1 MALTDLQLLP
11 ACANFVLYHA
21 AELEQHVHKELETSG
36 ATRHVM
42 ALRMLRLQ
50 RAVLAIGMFSLFEA
64 LLQTK
69 MNWAKPFDELH
80 RYLNQ
85 HDKAHL
91 ASVFTDYRLAIN
103 ALKHGQGRSHTEL
116 LARASTLDFKVRA
129 AGDLFGEEGD
139 ISEVDVLVDA
149 DEQFVRRCAE
159 LIQEASSFIRSRE
172 RVWL

>member
-11 ACANFVLYHA
+11 ACANFVLSNA
-21 AELEQHVHKELETSG
+21 AELEQHVLKELETSG

-42 ALRMLRLQ
+42 TLRMIRVQ

-64 LLQTK
+64 LLRTK
-69 MNWAKPFDELH
+69 MNWTQPFDELH
-80 RYLNQ
+80 RYLNK
-85 HDKAHL
+85 HDKGHL
-91 ASVFTDYRLAIN
+91 ASAFIDYRLAVN
-103 ALKHGQGRSHTEL
+103 ALKHGRGRSHTEL
-116 LARASTLDFKVRA
+116 LARGSSLDFKVRA

-159 LIQEASSFIRSRE
+159 LIEEASNFIRSKE

>member
-21 AELEQHVHKELETSG
+21 AQAEQQVHKELKTSG

-42 ALRMLRLQ
+42 TLRMLRLQ
-50 RAVLAIGMFSLFEA
+50 KAVLAIGMFSLFEA

-69 MNWAKPFDELH
+69 MNWAKPFDELQ
-80 RYLNQ
+80 RYLDK
-85 HDKAHL
+85 HDEKHL
-91 ASVFTDYRLAIN
+91 ASAFSDYRLAIN
-103 ALKHGQGRSHTEL
+103 ALKHGQGRSRTEL
-116 LARASTLDFKVRA
+116 LARASTLEFKVRA

-139 ISEVDVLVDA
+139 VSEVDVLVDA

-159 LIQEASSFIRSRE
+159 LIQEISNFIRSKE
-172 RVWL
+172 HVWL